1 MRRKANDSSGCRVP
15 HVTGVRYRRDSVS
28 IRDYVIGGEYF
39 PDPGNTFFI
48 LPEGLAIHGEYR
60 VAPREYR
67 PGHFGQYVKMP
78 GIFDWQCA
86 YRRKGWDL
94 WKNEFTACI
103 KKQSV
108 LQIDLQ
114 LGCTKIWL
122 VGKKVFCWK
131 VIIKAKIGRAHV

>member
-39 PDPGNTFFI
+39 PDPGNTFF

-67 PGHFGQYVKMP
+67 PGHSGKNQDVRDFC
-78 GIFDWQCA
+78 IL
-86 YRRKGWDL
+86 RKEADQKARNEKVWAPEEKAG
-94 WKNEFTACI
+94 KNNPMDQKGE
-103 KKQSV
+103 
-108 LQIDLQ
+108 
-114 LGCTKIWL
+114 
-122 VGKKVFCWK
+122 
-131 VIIKAKIGRAHV
+131 GR